1 MLNFLRTMNQ
11 SSKFRTILAG
21 IFRTG
26 MLTDTRNTPETYQQK
41 FRAVPAYT
49 ECAGR
54 ISVFWPKKQLR
65 AKKKTVTADTN
76 VFLASFFLSF
86 ISFGF

>member
-65 AKKKTVTADTN
+65 AKKKN
-76 VFLASFFLSF
+76 SYGRYKCFLGFFLSF
-86 ISFGF
+86 LH